1 MKSYSRAFQM
11 GKAFFLCRESE
22 SHNSSTHQLV
32 LILRKYTDRSRW
44 AILVHDKIYWQHTE
58 MDTCGKKKNILY
70 AWKQCS
76 IPEVKSSQARGIRKK
91 ILN

>member
-1 MKSYSRAFQM
+1 M
-11 GKAFFLCRESE
+11 GNFFEAERERG

-58 MDTCGKKKNILY
+58 MDTCGEETENILY
-70 AWKQCS
+70 A
-76 IPEVKSSQARGIRKK
+76 
-91 ILN
+91 